1 LGYETTTLEN
11 VDAAIM
17 KKLGTSQAEL
27 LFLRK
32 IGKIHRAAWLIKQA
46 REDGYLLSD
55 NWEGL
60 MTYLSDAE

>member
-1 LGYETTTLEN
+1 MME
-11 VDAAIM
+11 
-17 KKLGTSQAEL
+17 KLGTSQTEL

-46 REDGYLLSD
+46 KQDGYLLPD

-60 MTYLSDAE
+60 MTYLTDAQ